1 MTNNFPHRPLSKWPE
16 PLKVFLISFL
26 LLLTCGVSVGLFYL
40 FTTTSFSPTG
50 TIEHYKGSTITA
62 DSLLD
67 FPEKYAKP
75 ASELLLTTH
84 NHVIGFSFIFF
95 ILCGLFYFNSTI
107 SGRLKNF
114 LLVEPFISTWLTFAS
129 IWGLKYIDT
138 YFVYLTFMAALLTY
152 SSFFFLVIILLY
164 ELRYKKKH

>member
-1 MTNNFPHRPLSKWPE
+1 MTRNLPQTALTKWPK
-16 PLKVFLISFL
+16 PLKGFL
-26 LLLTCGVSVGLFYL
+26 LAFLFVLTSGVTVGLIFI

-50 TIEHYKGSTITA
+50 TIEHYKGSTITS

-67 FPEKYAKP
+67 IPEKYAKS

-84 NHVIGFSFIFF
+84 NHLIGFSFIFF

-107 SGRLKNF
+107 SGRLKKI

-138 YFVYLTFMAALLTY
+138 HFVYLTFIAALLTY
-152 SSFFFLVIILLY
+152 SSFFLLVIILIY
-164 ELRYKKKH
+164 ELSFKRKH